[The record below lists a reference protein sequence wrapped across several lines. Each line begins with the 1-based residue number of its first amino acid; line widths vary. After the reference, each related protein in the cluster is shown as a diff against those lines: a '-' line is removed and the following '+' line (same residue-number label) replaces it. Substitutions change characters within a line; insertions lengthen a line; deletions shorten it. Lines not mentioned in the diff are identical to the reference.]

1 MNVSF
6 HKNTDVSDKINALF
20 AYFNENT
27 IGKSLG
33 YKIQLINLWIP
44 DFVEFS
50 EFELAQ
56 AFLELK
62 HDLIRIRA
70 NERRLKQ
77 RTLIFYIK
85 FKYRYIKRKRN
96 R

>member
-27 IGKSLG
+27 INRSLG

-44 DFVEFS
+44 DFVDFS

-56 AFLELK
+56 AFLDLK